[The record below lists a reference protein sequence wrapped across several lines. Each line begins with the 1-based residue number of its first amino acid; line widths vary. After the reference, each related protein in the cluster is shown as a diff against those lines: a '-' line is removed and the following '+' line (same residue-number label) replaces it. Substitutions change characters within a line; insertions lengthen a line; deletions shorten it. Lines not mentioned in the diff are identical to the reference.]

1 MSITDAEIKRAHL
14 GVTLSF
20 LCLGLSAGNFVARIP
35 DLKSK
40 LALSNSVLGLCL
52 LMMSLGVLVALGPVG
67 KSAAKY
73 GSSRTLVIAT
83 TALMLVAPVVG
94 LANSALTL
102 SIVLFFFG
110 MTVASQD
117 VSMNTHGV
125 TLEQKSGN
133 RYMSRFHAFWSVGGL
148 FGSIAGGLFAQAK
161 IGVFLHFAV
170 ISIVI
175 AGITIYGSPLL
186 LAPAADKHVYS
197 EEDKAAKKKRPP
209 LILIMG
215 LLGLAASIGEGS
227 AGDWGGVLARE
238 TFGASAFVST
248 IPFIAFS
255 FTMVVGRFFGDQ
267 LATKFG
273 PNRILKVGGL
283 IGGTGLAAGLLVG
296 GTGGV
301 IFGWFLFGAALSAV
315 IPLLFSAAG
324 SMANKRFAG
333 SISPAEAVAMISGI
347 SYFGFIVGPPLMGFL
362 ADVITLRWAMLV
374 PAILAIVISASSRIF
389 TSE

>member
-1 MSITDAEIKRAHL
+1 MTTTEADIKRAHL

-20 LCLGLSAGNFVARIP
+20 LCLGLSAGNFVSRIP
-35 DLKSK
+35 DLKIK
-40 LALSNSVLGLCL
+40 LELSNSVLGLSL

-83 TALMLVAPVVG
+83 TALILIAPFVG

-102 SIVLFFFG
+102 SIALFFFG

-148 FGSIAGGLFAQAK
+148 FGSIIGGLFTQAE
-161 IGVFLHFAV
+161 IGVFPHFVFISLV
-170 ISIVI
+170 IT
-175 AGITIYGSPLL
+175 AITFYGSRLL
-186 LAPAADKHVYS
+186 LPADSDKHVYS
-197 EEDKAAKKKRPP
+197 EEDKASKKKRPL
-209 LILIMG
+209 LILVMG

-283 IGGTGLAAGLLVG
+283 IGGTGLAAGLIVG

-362 ADVITLRWAMLV
+362 ADAITLRWAMLV
-374 PAILAIVISASSRIF
+374 PAVLAIIISASSRIF
-389 TSE
+389 THE

>member
-1 MSITDAEIKRAHL
+1 VTTTEADIKRAHL
-14 GVTLSF
+14 GVTLAF
-20 LCLGLSAGNFVARIP
+20 LSLGLSAGNFVSRIP

-40 LALSNSVLGLCL
+40 LELSNSVLGVSL

-67 KSAAKY
+67 KLAGKHGSAA
-73 GSSRTLVIAT
+73 TLNIAT
-83 TALMLVAPVVG
+83 ASLILVAPFVG
-94 LANSALTL
+94 LANSAVTL
-102 SIVLFFFG
+102 SAALFFFG

-125 TLEQKSGN
+125 TLEEKSG
-133 RYMSRFHAFWSVGGL
+133 RRFMSRFHAFWSVGGL
-148 FGSIAGGLFAQAK
+148 AGSIVGGLFAQAE
-161 IGVFLHFAV
+161 IGVFPHFLFVSLV
-170 ISIVI
+170 IT
-175 AGITIYGSPLL
+175 AITLYGSRLL
-186 LAPAADKHVYS
+186 LPTDADKHVYS

-283 IGGTGLAAGLLVG
+283 IGGSGLALGLLIG

-362 ADVITLRWAMLV
+362 ADAITLRWAMLV
-374 PAILAIVISASSRIF
+374 PAILAIIISASSRKF
-389 TSE
+389 THE

>member
-1 MSITDAEIKRAHL
+1 VTTTEADIKRAHL
-14 GVTLSF
+14 GVTLAF
-20 LCLGLSAGNFVARIP
+20 LSLGLSAGNFVSRIP

-40 LALSNSVLGLCL
+40 LELSNSVLGVSL

-67 KSAAKY
+67 KLAGKHGSAA
-73 GSSRTLVIAT
+73 TLNIAT
-83 TALMLVAPVVG
+83 ASLILVAPFVG
-94 LANSALTL
+94 LANSAVTL
-102 SIVLFFFG
+102 SAALFFFG

-125 TLEQKSGN
+125 TLEEKSG
-133 RYMSRFHAFWSVGGL
+133 RRFMSRFHAFWSVGGL
-148 FGSIAGGLFAQAK
+148 VGSIVGGLFAQAE
-161 IGVFLHFAV
+161 IGVFPHFLFVSLV
-170 ISIVI
+170 IT
-175 AGITIYGSPLL
+175 AITLYGSRLL
-186 LAPAADKHVYS
+186 LPADADKHVYS

-283 IGGTGLAAGLLVG
+283 IGGTGLALGLLIG
-296 GTGGV
+296 GTSGV

-362 ADVITLRWAMLV
+362 ADAITLRWAMLV
-374 PAILAIVISASSRIF
+374 PAILAIIISASSRIF
-389 TSE
+389 THE

>member
-1 MSITDAEIKRAHL
+1 MTTTEVDIKRAHL

-20 LCLGLSAGNFVARIP
+20 LCLGLSAGNFVSRIP

-40 LALSNSVLGLCL
+40 LELSNSVLGLSL

-83 TALMLVAPVVG
+83 TALILAAPFVG

-102 SIVLFFFG
+102 SISLFFFG

-148 FGSIAGGLFAQAK
+148 FGSIIGGLFAQAE
-161 IGVFLHFAV
+161 IGVFPHFIFISLV
-170 ISIVI
+170 ISAISL
-175 AGITIYGSPLL
+175 YGSRLL
-186 LAPAADKHVYS
+186 LPADSDKHVYS
-197 EEDKAAKKKRPP
+197 EEDKASKKKRPP

-283 IGGTGLAAGLLVG
+283 IGGTGLAAGLIVG

-362 ADVITLRWAMLV
+362 ADAITLRWAMLV
-374 PAILAIVISASSRIF
+374 PAVLAIIISASSRIF
-389 TSE
+389 THE

>member
-1 MSITDAEIKRAHL
+1 MTITEAEIKRAHL

-40 LALSNSVLGLCL
+40 LELSNSLLGLCL

-67 KSAAKY
+67 KSAAKH

-83 TALMLVAPVVG
+83 TALMVIAPTVG

-102 SIVLFFFG
+102 SIALFFFG

-148 FGSIAGGLFAQAK
+148 FGSIAGGLFAQAE

-175 AGITIYGSPLL
+175 AAITIYGSPLL
-186 LAPAADKHVYS
+186 LAPDADKHVYS
-197 EEDKAAKKKRPP
+197 EENLATKKKKPA
-209 LILIMG
+209 LIFIMG
-215 LLGLAASIGEGS
+215 LLGMAASVGEGS

-347 SYFGFIVGPPLMGFL
+347 SYFGFIVGPPLMGFV
-362 ADVITLRWAMLV
+362 ADLITLRWAMLI
-374 PAILAIVISASSRIF
+374 PAVLAIIISASSKIF

>member
-1 MSITDAEIKRAHL
+1 MTTTEVDIKRAHL

-20 LCLGLSAGNFVARIP
+20 LCLGLSAGNFVSRIP

-40 LALSNSVLGLCL
+40 LELSNSVLGLSL

-83 TALMLVAPVVG
+83 TALILVAPFVG

-102 SIVLFFFG
+102 SISLFFFG

-148 FGSIAGGLFAQAK
+148 FGSIIGGLFAQAE
-161 IGVFLHFAV
+161 IGVFPHFIFISLV
-170 ISIVI
+170 ISAISL
-175 AGITIYGSPLL
+175 YGSRLL
-186 LAPAADKHVYS
+186 LPADSDKHVYS
-197 EEDKAAKKKRPP
+197 EEDKASKKKRPP

-283 IGGTGLAAGLLVG
+283 IGGTGLAAGLIVG

-362 ADVITLRWAMLV
+362 ADAITLRWAMLV
-374 PAILAIVISASSRIF
+374 PAVLAIIISASSRIF
-389 TSE
+389 THE

>member
-1 MSITDAEIKRAHL
+1 MTSDLAIKRAHL

-20 LCLGLSAGNFVARIP
+20 LCLGFSAGNYVARIP
-35 DLKSK
+35 DIKRELD
-40 LALSNSVLGLCL
+40 LSNSALGICL
-52 LMMSLGVLVALGPVG
+52 LMMSVGVLVALGPVG
-67 KSAAKY
+67 KFAAQY
-73 GSSRTLVIAT
+73 GSSKTLKIAT
-83 TALMLVAPVVG
+83 AALIIVQPAVG
-94 LANSALTL
+94 LATSLVTL
-102 SIVLFFFG
+102 SAALFIFG

-125 TLEQKSGN
+125 TLEQKSGL

-148 FGSIAGGLFAQAK
+148 VGSIFGGLFAQAE
-161 IGVFLHFAV
+161 IRVFIHLIVVSAV
-170 ISIVI
+170 IAVVTLI
-175 AGITIYGSPLL
+175 GSRLL
-186 LAPAADKHVYS
+186 LPGDADKHIYT
-197 EEDKAAKKKRPP
+197 EEQKEKKKRPP

-215 LLGLAASIGEGS
+215 LLGMAASVGEGS
-227 AGDWGGVLARE
+227 SGDWGGVLARE
-238 TFGASAFVST
+238 TFGASHFVST

-273 PNRILKVGGL
+273 PNRILKVGGF
-283 IGGTGLAAGLLVG
+283 IGGIGLATGLLVG

-301 IFGWFLFGAALSAV
+301 IFGWFLYGAALSAV

-347 SYFGFIVGPPLMGFL
+347 SYFGFIVGPPLMGFV
-362 ADVITLRWAMLV
+362 ADLITLRWAMLI
-374 PAILAIVISASSRIF
+374 PAALAIVISASSRIF
-389 TSE
+389 TSD

>member
-1 MSITDAEIKRAHL
+1 
-14 GVTLSF
+14 
-20 LCLGLSAGNFVARIP
+20 
-35 DLKSK
+35 
-40 LALSNSVLGLCL
+40 
-52 LMMSLGVLVALGPVG
+52 
-67 KSAAKY
+67 
-73 GSSRTLVIAT
+73 
-83 TALMLVAPVVG
+83 MLVAPTVG

-102 SIVLFFFG
+102 SIALFFFG
-110 MTVASQD
+110 LTVASQD

-148 FGSIAGGLFAQAK
+148 FGSIAGGLFAQAE

-175 AGITIYGSPLL
+175 AGITMYGSPLL
-186 LAPAADKHVYS
+186 LAPDADKHVYT
-197 EEDKAAKKKRPP
+197 EENLATKKKKPV
-209 LILIMG
+209 LILVMG
-215 LLGLAASIGEGS
+215 LLGMAASVGEGS

-389 TSE
+389 THD

>member
-1 MSITDAEIKRAHL
+1 MTSDLAIKRAHL

-20 LCLGLSAGNFVARIP
+20 LCLGFSAGNYVARIP
-35 DLKSK
+35 DIKRELD
-40 LALSNSVLGLCL
+40 LSNSALGICL
-52 LMMSLGVLVALGPVG
+52 LMMSVGVLVALGPVG
-67 KSAAKY
+67 KFAAQY
-73 GSSRTLVIAT
+73 GSSKTLKIAT
-83 TALMLVAPVVG
+83 AALIIVQPAVG
-94 LANSALTL
+94 LATSLVTL
-102 SIVLFFFG
+102 SAALFIFG

-125 TLEQKSGN
+125 TLEQKSGL

-148 FGSIAGGLFAQAK
+148 VGSIFGGLFAQAE
-161 IGVFLHFAV
+161 IRVFIHLIVVSAV
-170 ISIVI
+170 IAVVTLI
-175 AGITIYGSPLL
+175 GSRLL
-186 LAPAADKHVYS
+186 LPGDADRHIYT
-197 EEDKAAKKKRPP
+197 EEQKEKKKRPP

-215 LLGLAASIGEGS
+215 LLGMAASVGEGS
-227 AGDWGGVLARE
+227 SGDWGGVLARE
-238 TFGASAFVST
+238 TFGASHFVST

-273 PNRILKVGGL
+273 PNRILKVGGF
-283 IGGTGLAAGLLVG
+283 IGGIGLATGLLVG

-301 IFGWFLFGAALSAV
+301 IFGWFLYGAALSAV

-347 SYFGFIVGPPLMGFL
+347 SYFGFIVGPPLMGFV
-362 ADVITLRWAMLV
+362 ADLITLRWAMLI
-374 PAILAIVISASSRIF
+374 PAALAIVISASSRIF
-389 TSE
+389 THD

>member
-1 MSITDAEIKRAHL
+1 MTSDLAIKRAHL

-20 LCLGLSAGNFVARIP
+20 LCLGFSAGNYVARIP
-35 DLKSK
+35 DIKRELN
-40 LALSNSVLGLCL
+40 LSNSALGICL
-52 LMMSLGVLVALGPVG
+52 LMMSVGVLVALGPVG
-67 KSAAKY
+67 KFAAQY
-73 GSSRTLVIAT
+73 GSSKTLKIAT
-83 TALMLVAPVVG
+83 AALIIVQPAVG
-94 LANSALTL
+94 LATSLVTL
-102 SIVLFFFG
+102 SAALFIFG

-125 TLEQKSGN
+125 TLEQKSGL

-148 FGSIAGGLFAQAK
+148 VGSIFGGLFAQAE
-161 IGVFLHFAV
+161 IRVFIHLIVVSAV
-170 ISIVI
+170 IAVVTLI
-175 AGITIYGSPLL
+175 GSRLL
-186 LAPAADKHVYS
+186 LPGDADRHIYT
-197 EEDKAAKKKRPP
+197 EEQKEKKKRPP

-215 LLGLAASIGEGS
+215 LLGMAASVGEGS
-227 AGDWGGVLARE
+227 SGDWGGVLARE
-238 TFGASAFVST
+238 TFGASHFVST

-273 PNRILKVGGL
+273 PNRILKVGGF
-283 IGGTGLAAGLLVG
+283 IGGIGLATGLLVG

-301 IFGWFLFGAALSAV
+301 IFGWFLYGAALSAV

-347 SYFGFIVGPPLMGFL
+347 SYFGFIVGPPLMGFV
-362 ADVITLRWAMLV
+362 ADLITLRWAMLI
-374 PAILAIVISASSRIF
+374 PAALAIVISASSRIF
-389 TSE
+389 TSD

>member
-1 MSITDAEIKRAHL
+1 MTSDLAIKRAHL

-20 LCLGLSAGNFVARIP
+20 LCLGFSAGNYVARIP
-35 DLKSK
+35 DIKRELD
-40 LALSNSVLGLCL
+40 LSNSALGICL
-52 LMMSLGVLVALGPVG
+52 LMMSVGVLVALGPVG
-67 KSAAKY
+67 KFAAQY
-73 GSSRTLVIAT
+73 GSSKTLKIAT
-83 TALMLVAPVVG
+83 AALIIVQPAVG
-94 LANSALTL
+94 LATSLVTL
-102 SIVLFFFG
+102 SAALFIFG

-125 TLEQKSGN
+125 TLEQKSGL

-148 FGSIAGGLFAQAK
+148 VGSIFGGLFAQAE
-161 IGVFLHFAV
+161 IRVFIHLIVVSAV
-170 ISIVI
+170 IAVVTLI
-175 AGITIYGSPLL
+175 GSRLL
-186 LAPAADKHVYS
+186 LPGDADKHIYT
-197 EEDKAAKKKRPP
+197 EEQKEKKKRPP

-215 LLGLAASIGEGS
+215 LLGMAASVGEGS
-227 AGDWGGVLARE
+227 SGDWGGVLARE
-238 TFGASAFVST
+238 TFGASHFVST

-273 PNRILKVGGL
+273 PNRILKVGGF
-283 IGGTGLAAGLLVG
+283 IGGIGLATGLLVG

-301 IFGWFLFGAALSAV
+301 IFGWFLYGAALSAV

-347 SYFGFIVGPPLMGFL
+347 SYFGFIVGPPLMGFV
-362 ADVITLRWAMLV
+362 ADLITLRWAMLI
-374 PAILAIVISASSRIF
+374 PAALAIVISASSRIF
-389 TSE
+389 THE

>member
-1 MSITDAEIKRAHL
+1 MTTTEADIKRAHL
-14 GVTLSF
+14 GVTLAF
-20 LCLGLSAGNFVARIP
+20 LSLGLSAGNFVSRIP

-40 LALSNSVLGLCL
+40 LELSNSVLGVSL

-67 KSAAKY
+67 KLAGKHGSAA
-73 GSSRTLVIAT
+73 TLNIAT
-83 TALMLVAPVVG
+83 ASLILVAPFVG
-94 LANSALTL
+94 LANSAVTL
-102 SIVLFFFG
+102 SAALFFFG

-125 TLEQKSGN
+125 TLEEKSG
-133 RYMSRFHAFWSVGGL
+133 RRFMSRFHAFWSVGGL
-148 FGSIAGGLFAQAK
+148 VGSIVGGLFAQAE
-161 IGVFLHFAV
+161 IGVFPHFLFVSLV
-170 ISIVI
+170 ITT
-175 AGITIYGSPLL
+175 ITLYGSRLL
-186 LAPAADKHVYS
+186 LPADADKHVYS

-283 IGGTGLAAGLLVG
+283 IGGTGLALGLLIG

-362 ADVITLRWAMLV
+362 ADAITLRWAMLV
-374 PAILAIVISASSRIF
+374 PAILAIIISASSRIF
-389 TSE
+389 THE